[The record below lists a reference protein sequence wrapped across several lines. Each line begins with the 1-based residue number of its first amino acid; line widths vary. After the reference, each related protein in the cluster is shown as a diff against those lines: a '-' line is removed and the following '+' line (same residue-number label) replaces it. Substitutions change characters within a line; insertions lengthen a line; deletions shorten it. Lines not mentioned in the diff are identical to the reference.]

1 MSSKNNQTQNKSPI
15 KKLTVHDI
23 LLKKSSNKKL
33 TALTAYDYPMAF
45 LCDSAGIDIILVG
58 DSAGMV
64 VLGYPSTRPVRME
77 EMLLFVGA
85 VDRATRHS
93 LITADMPF
101 GSYQPSISIA
111 IDNAI
116 KLIKAGCDA
125 VKLEGGSEIF
135 ATVKALV
142 DSGIPVMGHVGLKPQ
157 TSVLWDGY
165 RTQGSTMAAARKII
179 CDVKSLEQ
187 AGAFSIVLEM
197 VTDEVTEIVSKST
210 AVPIIGIGSG
220 TNCDG
225 QVLVLHDILGLYR
238 QIKPRFVKQYLDL
251 SEQIHE
257 ALSNYINDVRSGIFP
272 SKENILHMSEDEY
285 SKLKDTLGKEDR
297 MNE

>member
-1 MSSKNNQTQNKSPI
+1 M

-23 LLKKSSNKKL
+23 LLKKSSNEKL
-33 TALTAYDYPMAF
+33 TVLTAYDYPMAF
-45 LCDSAGIDIILVG
+45 LCDNAGIDIILVG

-64 VLGYPSTRPVRME
+64 VLGYPSTIPVRMD

-85 VDRATRHS
+85 VGRATNHS

-101 GSYQPSISIA
+101 GSYQISINIA
-111 IDNAI
+111 LDNAI
-116 KLIKAGCDA
+116 KLIKAGSDA
-125 VKLEGGSEIF
+125 VKLEGGSEISG
-135 ATVKALV
+135 TVKALV

-179 CDVKSLEQ
+179 SDAKSLEQ

-238 QIKPRFVKQYLDL
+238 QIKPRFVKRYLDL
-251 SEQIHE
+251 SEQIHL
-257 ALSNYINDVRSGIFP
+257 ALSNYINDVRSGVFP
-272 SKENILHMSEDEY
+272 SKENIFHMSEDEY
-285 SKLKDTLGKEDR
+285 SKLMDTLGKEDR

>member
-1 MSSKNNQTQNKSPI
+1 
-15 KKLTVHDI
+15 
-23 LLKKSSNKKL
+23 
-33 TALTAYDYPMAF
+33 MAF
-45 LCDSAGIDIILVG
+45 LCDNAGIDIILVG

-64 VLGYPSTRPVRME
+64 VLGYPSTIPVRMD

-85 VDRATRHS
+85 VGRATSHS

-101 GSYQPSISIA
+101 GWYQTSINIA
-111 IDNAI
+111 LDNAI
-116 KLIKAGCDA
+116 KLIKAGSDA

-135 ATVKALV
+135 GTVKALV

-165 RTQGSTMAAARKII
+165 RTQGSTVAAARKII
-179 CDVKSLEQ
+179 SDAKSLEQ

-238 QIKPRFVKQYLDL
+238 QIKPRFVKRYLDL

-257 ALSNYINDVRSGIFP
+257 ALSNYINDVRSGVFP
-272 SKENILHMSEDEY
+272 SKENIFHMSEDEY

>member
-1 MSSKNNQTQNKSPI
+1 MSPM

-23 LLKKSSNKKL
+23 LLKKSSNEKL
-33 TALTAYDYPMAF
+33 TVLTAYDYPMAF
-45 LCDSAGIDIILVG
+45 LCDNAGLDIILVG

-64 VLGYPSTRPVRME
+64 VLGYPSTIPVRMD

-85 VDRATRHS
+85 VGRATKHS

-101 GSYQPSISIA
+101 GSYQTSINIA
-111 IDNAI
+111 LDNAI
-116 KLIKAGCDA
+116 KLIKAGSDA
-125 VKLEGGSEIF
+125 VKLEGGSEISG
-135 ATVKALV
+135 TVKALV

-179 CDVKSLEQ
+179 SDAKSLEQ

-238 QIKPRFVKQYLDL
+238 QIKPRFVKRYLDL

-257 ALSNYINDVRSGIFP
+257 ALSNYINDVRSGVFP
-272 SKENILHMSEDEY
+272 SKENIFHMSEDEY

>member
-1 MSSKNNQTQNKSPI
+1 MSPM

-23 LLKKSSNKKL
+23 LLKKSSNEKL
-33 TALTAYDYPMAF
+33 TVLTAYDYPMAF
-45 LCDSAGIDIILVG
+45 LCDNAGIDIILVG

-64 VLGYPSTRPVRME
+64 VLGYPSTIPVRMD

-85 VDRATRHS
+85 VGRATSHS

-101 GSYQPSISIA
+101 GSYQTSINIA
-111 IDNAI
+111 LDNAI
-116 KLIKAGCDA
+116 KLIKAGSDA

-135 ATVKALV
+135 GTVKALV

-165 RTQGSTMAAARKII
+165 RTQGSTVAAARKII
-179 CDVKSLEQ
+179 SDAKSLEQ

-197 VTDEVTEIVSKST
+197 VTEEVTEIVSKST

-238 QIKPRFVKQYLDL
+238 QIKPRFVKRYLDL

-257 ALSNYINDVRSGIFP
+257 ALSNYINDVRSGVFP
-272 SKENILHMSEDEY
+272 SKENIFHMSEDEY

>member
-1 MSSKNNQTQNKSPI
+1 MSPM

-23 LLKKSSNKKL
+23 LLKKSSNEKL
-33 TALTAYDYPMAF
+33 TVLTAYDYPMAF
-45 LCDSAGIDIILVG
+45 LCDNSGIDIILVG

-64 VLGYPSTRPVRME
+64 VLGYRSTIPVRMD

-85 VDRATRHS
+85 VGRATSHS

-101 GSYQPSISIA
+101 GSYQTSINIA
-111 IDNAI
+111 LDNAI
-116 KLIKAGCDA
+116 KLIKAGSDA

-135 ATVKALV
+135 GTVKALV

-165 RTQGSTMAAARKII
+165 RTQGSTVAAARKII
-179 CDVKSLEQ
+179 SDAKSLEQ

-238 QIKPRFVKQYLDL
+238 QIKPRFVKRYLDL

-257 ALSNYINDVRSGIFP
+257 ALSNYINDVRSGVFP
-272 SKENILHMSEDEY
+272 SKENIFHMSEDEY

>member
-1 MSSKNNQTQNKSPI
+1 MSPM

-23 LLKKSSNKKL
+23 LLKKSSNEKL
-33 TALTAYDYPMAF
+33 TVLTAYDYPMAF
-45 LCDSAGIDIILVG
+45 LCDNAGIDIILVG

-64 VLGYPSTRPVRME
+64 VLGYPSTIPVRMD

-85 VDRATRHS
+85 VGRATSHS

-101 GSYQPSISIA
+101 GSYQTSINIA
-111 IDNAI
+111 LDNAI
-116 KLIKAGCDA
+116 KLIKAGSDA

-135 ATVKALV
+135 GTVKALV

-165 RTQGSTMAAARKII
+165 RTQGSTVAAARKII
-179 CDVKSLEQ
+179 SDAKSLEQ

-238 QIKPRFVKQYLDL
+238 QIKPRFVKRYLDL
-251 SEQIHE
+251 SEQIHD
-257 ALSNYINDVRSGIFP
+257 ALSNYINDVRSGVFP
-272 SKENILHMSEDEY
+272 SKENIFHMSEDEY
-285 SKLKDTLGKEDR
+285 SKLKDTLGKQDR

>member
-1 MSSKNNQTQNKSPI
+1 MSTM

-23 LLKKSSNKKL
+23 LLKKSSNEKL
-33 TALTAYDYPMAF
+33 TVLTAYDYPMAF
-45 LCDSAGIDIILVG
+45 LCDNAGIDIILVG

-64 VLGYPSTRPVRME
+64 VLGYPSTIPVRMD

-85 VDRATRHS
+85 VGRATSHS

-101 GSYQPSISIA
+101 GSYQTSINIA
-111 IDNAI
+111 LDNAI
-116 KLIKAGCDA
+116 KLIKAGSDA

-135 ATVKALV
+135 GTVKALV

-165 RTQGSTMAAARKII
+165 RTQGSTVAAARKII
-179 CDVKSLEQ
+179 SDAKSLEQ

-238 QIKPRFVKQYLDL
+238 QIKPRFVKRYLDL

-257 ALSNYINDVRSGIFP
+257 ALSNYINDVRSGVFP
-272 SKENILHMSEDEY
+272 SKENIFHMSEDEY
-285 SKLKDTLGKEDR
+285 SKLKDTLGKER
-297 MNE
+297 SYE

>member
-1 MSSKNNQTQNKSPI
+1 MSPM

-23 LLKKSSNKKL
+23 LLKKSSNEKL
-33 TALTAYDYPMAF
+33 TVLTAYDYPMAF
-45 LCDSAGIDIILVG
+45 LCDNAGIDIILVG

-64 VLGYPSTRPVRME
+64 VLGYPTTIPVRMD

-85 VDRATRHS
+85 VGRATNHS

-101 GSYQPSISIA
+101 GSYQTSINIA
-111 IDNAI
+111 LDNAI
-116 KLIKAGCDA
+116 KLIKAGSDA
-125 VKLEGGSEIF
+125 VKLEGGSEISG
-135 ATVKALV
+135 TVKALV

-179 CDVKSLEQ
+179 SDAKSLEQ

-197 VTDEVTEIVSKST
+197 VTDEVTEIVSEST

-225 QVLVLHDILGLYR
+225 QVLVLHDILGLYQ
-238 QIKPRFVKQYLDL
+238 QIKPRFVKRYLDL

-257 ALSNYINDVRSGIFP
+257 ALSNYINDVRSGVFP
-272 SKENILHMSEDEY
+272 SKENIFHMSEDEY
-285 SKLKDTLGKEDR
+285 SKLKDILGKEDR

>member
-1 MSSKNNQTQNKSPI
+1 MSPM

-23 LLKKSSNKKL
+23 LLKKSSNEKL
-33 TALTAYDYPMAF
+33 TVLTAYDYPMAF
-45 LCDSAGIDIILVG
+45 LCDNAGIDIILVG

-64 VLGYPSTRPVRME
+64 VLGYPSTIPVRMD

-85 VDRATRHS
+85 VGRATSHS

-101 GSYQPSISIA
+101 GSYQTSINIA
-111 IDNAI
+111 LDNAI
-116 KLIKAGCDA
+116 KLIKAGSDA

-135 ATVKALV
+135 GTVKALV

-165 RTQGSTMAAARKII
+165 RTQGSTVAAARKII
-179 CDVKSLEQ
+179 SDAKSLEQ

-238 QIKPRFVKQYLDL
+238 QIKPRFVKRYLDL

-257 ALSNYINDVRSGIFP
+257 ALSNYINDVRSGVFP
-272 SKENILHMSEDEY
+272 SKENIFHMSEDEY

>member
-1 MSSKNNQTQNKSPI
+1 M
-15 KKLTVHDI
+15 
-23 LLKKSSNKKL
+23 
-33 TALTAYDYPMAF
+33 
-45 LCDSAGIDIILVG
+45 
-58 DSAGMV
+58 
-64 VLGYPSTRPVRME
+64 LGYPSTIPVRME

-85 VDRATRHS
+85 VDRATSHS

-101 GSYQPSISIA
+101 GSYQTSINIA
-111 IDNAI
+111 LDNAI
-116 KLIKAGCDA
+116 KLIKAGSDA

-135 ATVKALV
+135 GTVKALV

-165 RTQGSTMAAARKII
+165 RTQGSTMATARKII
-179 CDVKSLEQ
+179 SDAKSLEQ

-238 QIKPRFVKQYLDL
+238 QIKPRFVKRYLDL

-257 ALSNYINDVRSGIFP
+257 ALSNYINDVRSGVFP
-272 SKENILHMSEDEY
+272 SKRKYFSHV
-285 SKLKDTLGKEDR
+285 
-297 MNE
+297 

>member
-1 MSSKNNQTQNKSPI
+1 MSPM

-23 LLKKSSNKKL
+23 LLKKSSNEKL
-33 TALTAYDYPMAF
+33 TVLTAYDYPMAF
-45 LCDSAGIDIILVG
+45 LCDNAGLDIILVG

-64 VLGYPSTRPVRME
+64 VLGYPSTIPVRMD

-85 VDRATRHS
+85 VGRATKHS

-101 GSYQPSISIA
+101 GSYQTSITIA
-111 IDNAI
+111 LDNAI
-116 KLIKAGCDA
+116 KLIKAGSDA
-125 VKLEGGSEIF
+125 VKLEGGSEISG
-135 ATVKALV
+135 TVKALV

-179 CDVKSLEQ
+179 SDAKSLEQ

-238 QIKPRFVKQYLDL
+238 QIKPRFVKRYLDL

-257 ALSNYINDVRSGIFP
+257 ALSNYINDVRSGVFP
-272 SKENILHMSEDEY
+272 SKENIFHMSEDEY

>member
-1 MSSKNNQTQNKSPI
+1 M

-23 LLKKSSNKKL
+23 LLKKSSNEKL
-33 TALTAYDYPMAF
+33 TVLTAYDYPMAF
-45 LCDSAGIDIILVG
+45 LCDNAGIDIILVG

-64 VLGYPSTRPVRME
+64 VLGYPSTIPVRMD

-85 VDRATRHS
+85 VGRATSHS

-101 GSYQPSISIA
+101 GSYQTSINIA
-111 IDNAI
+111 LDNAI
-116 KLIKAGCDA
+116 KLIKAGSDA

-135 ATVKALV
+135 GTVKALV

-165 RTQGSTMAAARKII
+165 RTQGSTVAAARKII
-179 CDVKSLEQ
+179 SDAKSLEQ

-238 QIKPRFVKQYLDL
+238 QIKPRFVKRYLDL

-257 ALSNYINDVRSGIFP
+257 ALSNYINDVRSGVFP
-272 SKENILHMSEDEY
+272 SKENIFHMSEDEY

>member
-1 MSSKNNQTQNKSPI
+1 MSPM

-23 LLKKSSNKKL
+23 LLKKSSNEKL
-33 TALTAYDYPMAF
+33 TVLTAYDYPMAF
-45 LCDSAGIDIILVG
+45 LCDNAGIDIILVG

-64 VLGYPSTRPVRME
+64 VLGYPTTIPVRMD

-85 VDRATRHS
+85 VGRATKHS

-101 GSYQPSISIA
+101 GSYQTSINIA
-111 IDNAI
+111 LDNAI
-116 KLIKAGCDA
+116 KLIKAGSDA

-135 ATVKALV
+135 GTVKALV

-179 CDVKSLEQ
+179 SDAKSLEQ

-197 VTDEVTEIVSKST
+197 VTDEVTEIVSEST

-238 QIKPRFVKQYLDL
+238 QIKPRFVKRYLDL

-257 ALSNYINDVRSGIFP
+257 ALSNYINDVRSGVFP
-272 SKENILHMSEDEY
+272 SKENIFHMSEDEY
-285 SKLKDTLGKEDR
+285 SKLKDILGKEDR

>member
-1 MSSKNNQTQNKSPI
+1 MSPM

-23 LLKKSSNKKL
+23 LLKKSSNEKL
-33 TALTAYDYPMAF
+33 TVLTAYDYPMAF
-45 LCDSAGIDIILVG
+45 LCDNAGIDIILVG

-64 VLGYPSTRPVRME
+64 VLGYRSTIPVRMD

-85 VDRATRHS
+85 VGRATSHS

-101 GSYQPSISIA
+101 GSYQTSINIA
-111 IDNAI
+111 LDNAI
-116 KLIKAGCDA
+116 KLIKAGSDA

-135 ATVKALV
+135 GTVKALV

-165 RTQGSTMAAARKII
+165 RTQGSTVAAARKII
-179 CDVKSLEQ
+179 SDAKSLEQ

-238 QIKPRFVKQYLDL
+238 QIKPRFVKRYLDL
-251 SEQIHE
+251 SEQIQE
-257 ALSNYINDVRSGIFP
+257 ALSNYINDVRSGVFP
-272 SKENILHMSEDEY
+272 SKENIFHMSEDEY

>member
-1 MSSKNNQTQNKSPI
+1 MSPM

-23 LLKKSSNKKL
+23 LLKKSSNEKL
-33 TALTAYDYPMAF
+33 TVLTAYDYPMAF
-45 LCDSAGIDIILVG
+45 LCDNAGIDIILVG

-64 VLGYPSTRPVRME
+64 VLGYRSTIPVRMD

-85 VDRATRHS
+85 VGRATSHS

-101 GSYQPSISIA
+101 GSYQTSINIA
-111 IDNAI
+111 LDNAI
-116 KLIKAGCDA
+116 KLIKAGSDA

-135 ATVKALV
+135 GTVKALV

-165 RTQGSTMAAARKII
+165 RTQGSTVAAARKII
-179 CDVKSLEQ
+179 SDAKSLEQ

-238 QIKPRFVKQYLDL
+238 QIKPRFVKRYLDL

-257 ALSNYINDVRSGIFP
+257 ALSNYINDVRSGVFP
-272 SKENILHMSEDEY
+272 SKENIFHMSEDEY

>member
-1 MSSKNNQTQNKSPI
+1 MSPM

-23 LLKKSSNKKL
+23 LLKKSSNEKL
-33 TALTAYDYPMAF
+33 TVLTAYDYPMAF
-45 LCDSAGIDIILVG
+45 LCDNSGIDIILVG

-64 VLGYPSTRPVRME
+64 VLGYPSTIPVRMD

-85 VDRATRHS
+85 VGRATSHS

-101 GSYQPSISIA
+101 GSYQTSINIA
-111 IDNAI
+111 LDNAI
-116 KLIKAGCDA
+116 KLIKAGSDA

-135 ATVKALV
+135 GTVKALV

-165 RTQGSTMAAARKII
+165 RTQGSTVAAARKII
-179 CDVKSLEQ
+179 SDAKSLEQ

-238 QIKPRFVKQYLDL
+238 QIKPRFVKRYLDL

-257 ALSNYINDVRSGIFP
+257 ALSNYINDVRSGVFP
-272 SKENILHMSEDEY
+272 SKENIFHMSEDEY

>member
-1 MSSKNNQTQNKSPI
+1 MSPM

-23 LLKKSSNKKL
+23 LLKKSSNEKL
-33 TALTAYDYPMAF
+33 TVLTAYDYPMAF
-45 LCDSAGIDIILVG
+45 LCDNAGIDIILVG

-64 VLGYPSTRPVRME
+64 VLGYPSTIPVRMD

-85 VDRATRHS
+85 VGRATSHS

-101 GSYQPSISIA
+101 GSYQTSINIA
-111 IDNAI
+111 LDNAI
-116 KLIKAGCDA
+116 KLIKAGSDA

-135 ATVKALV
+135 GTVKALV

-165 RTQGSTMAAARKII
+165 RTQGSTVAAARKII
-179 CDVKSLEQ
+179 SDAKSLEQ

-238 QIKPRFVKQYLDL
+238 QIKPRFVKRYLDL

-257 ALSNYINDVRSGIFP
+257 ALSNYINDVRSGVFP
-272 SKENILHMSEDEY
+272 SKENIFHMSEDEY
-285 SKLKDTLGKEDR
+285 SKLKGTLGKEDR

>member
-1 MSSKNNQTQNKSPI
+1 MSPM

-23 LLKKSSNKKL
+23 LLKKSSNEKL
-33 TALTAYDYPMAF
+33 TVLTAYDYPMAF
-45 LCDSAGIDIILVG
+45 LCDNAGIDIILVG

-64 VLGYPSTRPVRME
+64 VLGYPSTIPVRMD

-85 VDRATRHS
+85 VGRATSHS

-101 GSYQPSISIA
+101 GSYQTSINIA
-111 IDNAI
+111 LDNAI
-116 KLIKAGCDA
+116 KLIKAGSDA

-135 ATVKALV
+135 GTVKALV

-165 RTQGSTMAAARKII
+165 RTQGSTVAAARKII
-179 CDVKSLEQ
+179 SDAKSLEQ

-238 QIKPRFVKQYLDL
+238 QIKPRFVKRYLDL

-257 ALSNYINDVRSGIFP
+257 ALSNYINDVKSGVFP
-272 SKENILHMSEDEY
+272 SKENIFHMSEDEY

>member
-1 MSSKNNQTQNKSPI
+1 MSPM

-23 LLKKSSNKKL
+23 LLKKSSNEKL
-33 TALTAYDYPMAF
+33 TVLTAYDYPMAF
-45 LCDSAGIDIILVG
+45 LCDNAGLDIILVG

-64 VLGYPSTRPVRME
+64 VLGYPSTIPVRMD

-85 VDRATRHS
+85 VGRATRHS

-101 GSYQPSISIA
+101 GSYQTSINIA
-111 IDNAI
+111 LDNAI
-116 KLIKAGCDA
+116 KLIKAGSDA
-125 VKLEGGSEIF
+125 VKLEGGSEISG
-135 ATVKALV
+135 TVKALV

-179 CDVKSLEQ
+179 SDAKSLEQ

-238 QIKPRFVKQYLDL
+238 QIKPRFVKRYLDL

-257 ALSNYINDVRSGIFP
+257 ALSNYINDVRSGVFP
-272 SKENILHMSEDEY
+272 SKENIFHMSEDEY